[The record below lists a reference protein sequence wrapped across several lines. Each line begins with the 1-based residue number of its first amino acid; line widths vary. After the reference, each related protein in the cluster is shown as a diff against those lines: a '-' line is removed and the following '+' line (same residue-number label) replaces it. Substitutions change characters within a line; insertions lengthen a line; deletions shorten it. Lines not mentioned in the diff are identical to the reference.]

1 MLDNPYLQYRRAQ
14 TETAEPG
21 ELVVLL
27 YQGAISFLQRS
38 LVAMRQ
44 QDYALANVNIVR
56 AEEILAELSAT
67 LDKGVGEV
75 AINLARIYDYTY
87 WRLVEANCKKDPAS
101 VHEVLGLLQELLPA
115 WQEAVRIVRRDR
127 ATRQAYP
134 AAPAWVAAG

>member
-27 YQGAISFLQRS
+27 YQGAIGFLERS
-38 LVAMRQ
+38 LAAMRQ
-44 QDYALANVNIVR
+44 QDYALANVNAVR

-75 AINLARIYDYTY
+75 AVNLARIYDYAY

-101 VHEVLGLLQELLPA
+101 VQEVLGLLQELLPA
-115 WQEAVRIVRRDR
+115 WQEAVKIVGRDR
-127 ATRQAYP
+127 ARRQAYP
-134 AAPAWVAAG
+134 ATPAWVAAG